1 MDEHKANGALET
13 AEMGEDAYRAELPGD
28 EDFSAWLDAR
38 AAAIISEM
46 DALDALPF

>member
-1 MDEHKANGALET
+1 MDEHKVNGALET
-13 AEMGEDAYRAELPGD
+13 AEMGEDAYLSGLPSD

-46 DALDALPF
+46 DAMDALPF